1 MGLVVLFKQECVCEL
16 YVSYSNCAE
25 NTFIVEEFIHYYAC
39 KCSDGWKGSV
49 CTNGTYITLSKSYSM
64 NCVWFYLQMKEREL
78 DYKKSMEQL
87 LKDKDDANRQLKM
100 MQEGERISNIYHTR
114 YIYVGITPCQ
124 GIKKYCHHSEG
135 ILVAHFILQVDI
147 IPWRWQWFVIT
158 VKTDFRQI
166 CPYCIIQRLALI
178 HMLVKCTTEMLCY
191 K

>member
-124 GIKKYCHHSEG
+124 GIKKILPPFWRNIGSSFYSTGWHYTLKMTVICNHCENWFQTDMSLLYYSETCFNSYVSEMHHRN
-135 ILVAHFILQVDI
+135 V
-147 IPWRWQWFVIT
+147 
-158 VKTDFRQI
+158 
-166 CPYCIIQRLALI
+166 
-178 HMLVKCTTEMLCY
+178 ML
-191 K
+191 